1 MLILCYTD
9 SSALANILQCSCLKL
24 IHPTTKE
31 ELRFTWA
38 PQPSFGLNDCS
49 VGINATFAQTL
60 NLHESDLVV
69 ISSEEAV
76 MSVRQVF
83 LTPLSADDYEILV
96 NYALPF
102 PKKIVV

>member
-1 MLILCYTD
+1 M
-9 SSALANILQCSCLKL
+9 

-49 VGINATFAQTL
+49 VGINATFAQAL

-69 ISSEEAV
+69 ISSEEAL
-76 MSVRQVF
+76 MSVSQVF

-102 PKKIVV
+102 PIKSVLLNN